1 MRIQYLGERE
11 YEPVLKAMQEFTE
24 TRTESTEDELW
35 VVEHPPVFTQG
46 QTGKPEHILQAS
58 DIPIVQV
65 DRGGQVTYHG
75 PGQLVIYTLINFKR
89 LQRGV
94 RELVRS
100 IENAIIYTLKEY
112 GIESAGDVSAPGV
125 YTEGKKIAALG
136 LRIRKGAVYHGLS
149 LNVNMDLTPFN
160 YINPCGYAGLE
171 VAQIADYVEE
181 PPTIREVAGKVIT
194 HLKAELQLEEEKS

>member
-1 MRIQYLGERE
+1 MKVKYLGRQE
-11 YEPVLKAMQEFTE
+11 YAPTLAAMQEFTE
-24 TRTESTEDELW
+24 NRTEETEDQLW
-35 VVEHPPVFTQG
+35 VVEHPAVFTQG
-46 QTGKPEHILQAS
+46 QRGKPEHILQAS

-89 LQRGV
+89 LNRGV

-100 IENAIIYTLKEY
+100 IENAIIATLNEY
-112 GIESAGDVSAPGV
+112 GIESSGDVEAPGV

-149 LNVNMDLTPFN
+149 LNVNMDLTPFS

-171 VAQIADYVEE
+171 VAQIADYIN
-181 PPTIREVAGKVIT
+181 PAPSLKEVAEKVIF
-194 HLKAELQLEEEKS
+194 HLNRELHLDARET